1 MDTLEHIY
9 RNLDRNKIVLSI
21 FLDQKKAFDSVVHDY
36 ALRKMSNYG
45 IRGVAGDW
53 FTSYLSIRKQFTNN
67 GNSYSELTEVKC
79 GVPQGSILGPLLF
92 LIYINDLPECSDF
105 FQIYIVCG

>member
-9 RNLDRNKIVLSI
+9 RSLDRNKIVLSI

-53 FTSYLSIRKQFTNN
+53 FTSYLSIRKQFTNI

-79 GVPQGSILGPLLF
+79 GDPKARSTSLATPALLN
-92 LIYINDLPECSDF
+92 IH
-105 FQIYIVCG
+105 